1 VTPNILPRHR
11 VKRSVPVGA
20 ESVRHGS
27 DLDTDTAVVWTAAC
41 ARWHATKPTGTATRR
56 YPSLTRIAGCGT
68 RADGS
73 FVSATPDD
81 ISPSASRQGT
91 LAVVIAIQPELWV
104 DRGAQAVQ
112 FYVAAFGAT
121 VLHQVGDGE
130 DIVAQLAVGPAA
142 FWVAAAGDSAERRVP
157 KALGA
162 ATGRLLLVADNPDEI
177 WRRAVAAG
185 ADPKSDVTI
194 EHGAG
199 ELAGSWIR
207 SATSGRS
214 ASHSS
219 TGPLP
224 TAADTTPD
232 DRPDH
237 QPQSAT
243 AAQIPVAM
251 RSSRNRF
258 RRSRAA

>member
-1 VTPNILPRHR
+1 MDSRCPLACDQADRRGHPSI
-11 VKRSVPVGA
+11 SV
-20 ESVRHGS
+20 SI
-27 DLDTDTAVVWTAAC
+27 C
-41 ARWHATKPTGTATRR
+41 AT
-56 YPSLTRIAGCGT
+56 AGCGT